1 MHFKLG
7 MIALTG
13 FIVAVVC
20 LGGAFALGVGHM
32 NLADSITSFGDSDS
46 PRCDVA
52 LTGQSATRTLSWD
65 NSDTAGVAVPANI
78 HYRRGQGSQVV
89 VTGDSALLPHIEI
102 VDGSVRLN
110 CHMRWVKGTRLDVTL
125 PGREFKR
132 FSIAGVGDMTLDG
145 IDQSDL
151 TLNVAG
157 AGNIMASGKVQSL
170 ELHVAGAGD
179 AKLAQLAVD
188 RVAVHVA
195 GSSNIDVAPKDDLE
209 ADVVGSS
216 TVTLHSE
223 PRSIETHIIGSGRI
237 IHPDGS
243 VSGNNRHI

>member
-13 FIVAVVC
+13 FTVAAVC
-20 LGGAFALGVGHM
+20 LGGAFALGAGR
-32 NLADSITSFGDSDS
+32 NLADSISSFGDSDS
-46 PRCDVA
+46 PRCNITLA
-52 LTGQSATRTLSWD
+52 GQSATRDLAWD

-78 HYRRGQGSQVV
+78 HYRHGEGSQVV
-89 VTGDSALLPHIEI
+89 VTGDSALVPHVEI
-102 VDGSVRLN
+102 VDGSVRLD
-110 CHMRWVKGTRLDVTL
+110 CHMRWIKGTRLDVTL

-145 IDQSDL
+145 IDQTNL
-151 TLNVAG
+151 AINVAG
-157 AGNIMASGKVQSL
+157 AGNIMASGKVEDL

-179 AKLAQLAVD
+179 AKLAQLAVN

-209 ADVVGSS
+209 ASIVGSS
-216 TVTLHSE
+216 TVTLRSE
-223 PRSIETHIIGSGRI
+223 PHNIETHIIGSGRI